1 MAKYDGTSAPTIAV
15 QFYKGST
22 WTTVTAAD
30 VLTIN
35 IRRGRSNT
43 FERDATGIATVQF
56 NNTSGYYDP
65 DYTGAGSPWVVTGAS
80 ILRAGLAMRIVATW
94 SATDYVIYSGYID
107 TTTVNQGNTPLS
119 TMEFVDG
126 IAKIA
131 YGWAP
136 NLATAAYSETAA
148 TRVGRMLDYA
158 GWSAS
163 ARSLTGSTSL
173 LTTSQG
179 ASCMSMINQC
189 VDSIAGRF
197 YVSRTGNATL
207 VPLSD
212 KFSRPTQMLFSDA
225 SASNS
230 IKYDQIFTN
239 PGTSYVVNKAIVTRG
254 DTSNLQYTSTY
265 NASVT
270 SYGLKSIE
278 IDAPVATDSNAS
290 NLSLYAARK
299 DATPTTYVE
308 QINFSAIGLSTLY
321 PDFLATE
328 LGDQVSVR
336 RVTYDGRSI
345 QWNLVV
351 EGMNHS
357 INKNN
362 WLVSLSTS
370 AINPYSITI

>member
-1 MAKYDGTSAPTIAV
+1 MASYDGTNAPTIAV

-22 WTTVTAAD
+22 WTSVTAAD

-35 IRRGRSNT
+35 IRRGRSKT
-43 FERDATGIATVQF
+43 FQRDATGTATVQF

-65 DYTGAGSPWVVTGAS
+65 DYTGASSPWVVAGAS
-80 ILRAGLAMRIVATW
+80 ILRAGLAMRVVATW
-94 SATDYVIYSGYID
+94 SSVDYVIYSGYID
-107 TTTVNQGNTPLS
+107 ATSVNQGNTPLS

-136 NLATAAYSETAA
+136 DLSAYAYSETAA

-158 GWSAS
+158 GWSAT
-163 ARSLTGSTSL
+163 ARSLTGSTTL
-173 LTTSQG
+173 LTTIQG
-179 ASCMSMINQC
+179 TSCMNMINQC

-197 YVSRTGNATL
+197 YISRTGNATL
-207 VPLSD
+207 VPLAD

-225 SASNS
+225 SAAYS
-230 IKYDQIFTN
+230 IKYDEIFTN
-239 PGTSYVVNKAIVTRG
+239 PGTSYVVNKAVVTRG
-254 DTSNLQYTSTY
+254 DTTNLQYTSTY
-265 NASVT
+265 NSSVT

-278 IDAPVATDSNAS
+278 IVAPVSTDSNAS

-308 QINFSAIGLSTLY
+308 KINFSAIGLSTLY

-336 RVTYDGRSI
+336 RVTYDGRSV
-345 QWNLVV
+345 QWDLVV
-351 EGMNHS
+351 EGMSHS
-357 INKNN
+357 INKND

>member
-1 MAKYDGTSAPTIAV
+1 MAQYDGTNAPTIAV
-15 QFYKGST
+15 QFYKSST

-43 FERDATGIATVQF
+43 FQRDTTGTATVQF

-80 ILRAGLAMRIVATW
+80 ILRAGLAMRVVATW
-94 SATDYVIYSGYID
+94 SSTDYVIYSGYID
-107 TTTVNQGNTPLS
+107 TTTVNQGNTPLV
-119 TMEFVDG
+119 TMQFVDG

-136 NLATAAYSETAA
+136 DLSTAAYSETAA

-158 GWSAS
+158 GWAAG
-163 ARSLTGSTSL
+163 ARSLTGSTTL
-173 LTTSQG
+173 LTTTQG
-179 ASCMSMINQC
+179 ASCMTMINQC

-197 YVSRTGNATL
+197 YISRTGNATL
-207 VPLSD
+207 VPLAD

-225 SASNS
+225 GASNS

-239 PGTSYVVNKAIVTRG
+239 PGTSYVINKAIVTRG

-278 IDAPVATDSNAS
+278 IIAPVSTDSNAS

-308 QINFSAIGLSTLY
+308 KINFSAIGLSTLY

-336 RVTYDGRSI
+336 RVTYDGRSV
-345 QWNLVV
+345 QWDLVV
-351 EGMNHS
+351 EGMNHT
-357 INKNN
+357 ITKND

>member
-1 MAKYDGTSAPTIAV
+1 MASFDGISAPTIAV
-15 QFYKGST
+15 QFYKSSV

-35 IRRGRSNT
+35 VRRGRSTT
-43 FERDATGIATVQF
+43 FQRDTTGTATVQF

-65 DYTGAGSPWVVTGAS
+65 DYTGSGSPWVVSGAS

-94 SATDYVIYSGYID
+94 SSTDYEIYSGYID

-119 TMEFVDG
+119 TMQFVDG
-126 IAKIA
+126 IATIA
-131 YGWAP
+131 YGWAT
-136 NLATAAYSETAA
+136 NLATAAFSETAA
-148 TRVGRMLDYA
+148 TRVGRMLDLA
-158 GWSAS
+158 GWSAG
-163 ARSLTGSTSL
+163 ARSLTGSTTL
-173 LTTSQG
+173 LTTTQG
-179 ASCMSMINQC
+179 ASCMSIINEC
-189 VDSIAGRF
+189 ADSIAGRF
-197 YVSRTGNATL
+197 YISRTGIATL
-207 VPLSD
+207 VPLAD

-225 SASNS
+225 SAANS
-230 IKYDQIFTN
+230 IKYDRIFTN
-239 PGTSYVVNKAIVTRG
+239 PGTSYVINKAIITRG
-254 DTSNLQYTSTY
+254 DTSNSQYTSSY
-265 NASVT
+265 NPSVA

-278 IDAPVATDSNAS
+278 IIAPVSTNGNAS
-290 NLSLYAARK
+290 NLALYVSRK

-308 QINFSAIGLSTLY
+308 QINFSAIGLNTLN

-345 QWNLVV
+345 QWDLVV
-351 EGMNHS
+351 EGINYS
-357 INKNN
+357 INKND